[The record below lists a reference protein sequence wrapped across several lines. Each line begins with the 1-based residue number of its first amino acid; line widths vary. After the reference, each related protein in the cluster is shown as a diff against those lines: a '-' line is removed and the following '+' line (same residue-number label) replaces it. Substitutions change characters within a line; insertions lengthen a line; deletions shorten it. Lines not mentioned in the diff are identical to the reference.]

1 MFAAAINGSA
11 VKSSGPISGV
21 FVSKME
27 LQFFLLFCP
36 VGLAKRHLN
45 ARRHRLGLMEMT
57 WKLPIGVKSHAAAGK
72 YKQTFVQSF
81 LFFAFVFVV
90 VVLVLLLLL

>member
-1 MFAAAINGSA
+1 
-11 VKSSGPISGV
+11 
-21 FVSKME
+21 
-27 LQFFLLFCP
+27 
-36 VGLAKRHLN
+36 
-45 ARRHRLGLMEMT
+45 MEMT